1 MTASFQSQ
9 EEGFEHQNTMPD
21 VPPPEGLMSE
31 TDIAR
36 QFSHLIPEKVRESL
50 LAHNPL
56 KCVR

>member
-36 QFSHLIPEKVRESL
+36 QFHT
-50 LAHNPL
+50 
-56 KCVR
+56 